1 MLFGNRS
8 PEGFLRMN
16 DTHYYW
22 KDADFAQVFTGPG
35 FDHKRYVK
43 DISVSYEL
51 FKQRHNIDCEDVI
64 YVVRSMFEKLY
75 IHETIFISK
84 HFVKNVCYDFVER
97 CVWVELGFE
106 MWAPC
111 YDKKFMLRMLEKEK
125 KSEYVAKIKETSQYD

>member
-1 MLFGNRS
+1 MFFGTRRS
-8 PEGFLRMN
+8 EGFLRMN

-22 KDADFAQVFTGPG
+22 KDADFAQVFMGPG

-51 FKQRHNIDCEDVI
+51 FKQKHNIDCEDDVM
-64 YVVRSMFEKLY
+64 YVVRSMFDKLY

-125 KSEYVAKIKETSQYD
+125 KSEYVAKIKETS